1 MNIIIGENLK
11 ELNFIINNLNNLDK
25 DFYVV
30 PVDLDTLI
38 FCDQK
43 KINYFNP
50 IDFIGNNFH
59 KEALISSNILL
70 KNLNYGSIKLE
81 SLKKEYKNY
90 IRKKYNQFFFS
101 HFILSEIIKKKK
113 N

>member
-25 DFYVV
+25 DFYVL

-43 KINYFNP
+43 K
-50 IDFIGNNFH
+50 
-59 KEALISSNILL
+59 
-70 KNLNYGSIKLE
+70 
-81 SLKKEYKNY
+81 
-90 IRKKYNQFFFS
+90 
-101 HFILSEIIKKKK
+101 
-113 N
+113 